1 VWTFWAHIWLT
12 WISSLK
18 PGVTQHFFST
28 NLSRP
33 QNKQTRNPFILLGP
47 ALLFLVE
54 DMFGLGLRALLLNP
68 SSSSWACFF
77 SKFLWVA
84 LYPTDPNKSLSCSAI
99 QILCLV
105 SQEKNPDSLILSG
118 CIFWLWLEKRTDDLV
133 LLEPFFNNLA
143 IHITATEYLLTI
155 C

>member
-1 VWTFWAHIWLT
+1 MQIL
-12 WISSLK
+12 
-18 PGVTQHFFST
+18 GCYEHFFST

-33 QNKQTRNPFILLGP
+33 QNKQTWNPFILLGP
-47 ALLFLVE
+47 ALLFVVE
-54 DMFGLGLRALLLNP
+54 RHVWAGPASFAVESTVS
-68 SSSSWACFF
+68 SSSSWACFS

-99 QILCLV
+99 QILCPV